1 MAGTRG
7 QSERTFWTAEKTPQV
22 MFPGN
27 PGIMLLQH
35 MGCILLM
42 NNRTAFFIVTRAAEY
57 ERFSHGG

>member
-1 MAGTRG
+1 
-7 QSERTFWTAEKTPQV
+7 

-27 PGIMLLQH
+27 QGIMLLQH